1 MLVLYLTRLGYSA
14 GQAGLAVGSYGAGHF
29 TASMLGGHLADR
41 IGRRNTIAL
50 SMFASAA
57 VMLAL
62 SQARTYGA
70 ILLLAWL
77 AGTAAELYRP
87 ASHALIGDLV
97 PQEQRVIAF
106 GMYRFAV
113 NLGFAAGPATA
124 GFLADRSF
132 FYLFLGDAI
141 TSVGYGIIALVALP
155 HGLRTYSKEER
166 SGEAIRVA
174 LHDRPFL
181 AFLSATALVTVVD
194 FQMGSTVALHVR
206 DNGFSAATY
215 GVLISLNGALIV
227 LFELLITTRVQRL
240 KPQPVIAVGY
250 ALSGI
255 GFALTGAAHTVPAL
269 AITVVIWT
277 LGEMIASPMS
287 GAYITQLAPER
298 YRGRYMGLWVLTWSF
313 GMVVGPTVG
322 TRVYQWNPAV
332 LWASC
337 AVLGIAAALLAL
349 RSPSNVAGS

>member
-1 MLVLYLTRLGYSA
+1 
-14 GQAGLAVGSYGAGHF
+14 
-29 TASMLGGHLADR
+29 
-41 IGRRNTIAL
+41 
-50 SMFASAA
+50 
-57 VMLAL
+57 
-62 SQARTYGA
+62 
-70 ILLLAWL
+70 
-77 AGTAAELYRP
+77 
-87 ASHALIGDLV
+87 V

-206 DNGFSAATY
+206 DSGFSAATY